1 MGKGMAKWWD
11 RKWRLV
17 IVATLLPILLVPI
30 ISVFLFPEKPL
41 TESLLYGAVSSLFV
55 LLAFRI
61 LQHIEWWGLRV
72 VILVVVVGALLG
84 LLLGFVAS
92 RVHACKLFTFGV
104 MLSLQSTKIK
114 FEDNS
119 NLKCST

>member
-1 MGKGMAKWWD
+1 MAKWWD

-17 IVATLLPILLVPI
+17 IVATLLPLLLVPI
-30 ISVFLFPEKPL
+30 ISVFLFPETPL

-72 VILVVVVGALLG
+72 IILVVVGGALLG
-84 LLLGFVAS
+84 LLLGFVF
-92 RVHACKLFTFGV
+92 RIWKY
-104 MLSLQSTKIK
+104 
-114 FEDNS
+114 
-119 NLKCST
+119 